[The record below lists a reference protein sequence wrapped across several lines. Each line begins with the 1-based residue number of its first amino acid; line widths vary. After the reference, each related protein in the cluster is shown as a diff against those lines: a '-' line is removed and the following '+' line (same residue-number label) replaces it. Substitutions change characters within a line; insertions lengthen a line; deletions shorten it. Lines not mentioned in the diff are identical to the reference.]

1 MKSKHVEVSYSFQQ
15 HKTCHVALKKNIEL
29 VESNT
34 CKNKKMDNLLIFVTL
49 LQVNQ
54 KPSLNCL
61 ETLWVSKY

>member
-1 MKSKHVEVSYSFQQ
+1 MKSKHVEVNYSFQQ
-15 HKTCHVALKKNIEL
+15 HKTCRAALKNNIEL

-34 CKNKKMDNLLIFVTL
+34 FKKKKMDNLLIFYTL
-49 LQVNQ
+49 LQVNR